1 MVDKVTQANKKIAK
15 VASKATAKR
24 LATAR
29 KMAQGPA
36 GAAILDIPTFAK
48 GLTPSML
55 FDLAKD
61 KGVITKEQQADF
73 TRRVGKDR
81 TALAEFNEIVS
92 KSDQPRLRWVGQSPE
107 QIEMMRAKGLWPQ
120 TAANKAERVN
130 IIKKSKKFL
139 DEAASMDAPRET
151 KIQTFLQSMK
161 TAFGEF
167 ADSPIVRQIANK
179 GLMILKFLP
188 QSKFLDALEF
198 IPQDILE
205 RGLMDR
211 EPEMVAKG
219 GIMNIN
225 EVTRPINY
233 G

>member
-1 MVDKVTQANKKIAK
+1 
-15 VASKATAKR
+15 
-24 LATAR
+24 
-29 KMAQGPA
+29 
-36 GAAILDIPTFAK
+36 
-48 GLTPSML
+48 
-55 FDLAKD
+55 
-61 KGVITKEQQADF
+61 
-73 TRRVGKDR
+73 
-81 TALAEFNEIVS
+81 
-92 KSDQPRLRWVGQSPE
+92 
-107 QIEMMRAKGLWPQ
+107 
-120 TAANKAERVN
+120 
-130 IIKKSKKFL
+130 
-139 DEAASMDAPRET
+139 
-151 KIQTFLQSMK
+151 MK